1 MLIFDAHCDTLTRV
15 VNEGQ
20 SLSAN
25 TFHWDIARARQYD
38 GFVQVLAVW
47 QDPAKVKP
55 SFSRAMQYIR
65 AAVKS
70 EQEDAHF
77 KLCRNAAELDSGL
90 TEKKV
95 CGLLA
100 LEGGECLEGKMEN
113 LKLFYQ
119 AGVRV
124 VTLTW
129 NLANALG
136 DGAEEPLNRG
146 LTPFGCEVVEW
157 MQQNGMIIDISHAA
171 EKTFWDC
178 IDRAQKP
185 VIASHS
191 NARQVHDHP
200 RNLTDEQL
208 QAIAKTDGVIGIN
221 FYTKFIGPSGKAKLA
236 GLLKHIEHILE
247 VAGENAVG
255 LGADFDG
262 MYSLPK
268 PVTGVESLYALF
280 NALARMNYTEDLIEK
295 IAGLNFLR
303 IFRNALEHNGNGNS
317 KPQGTN
323 SFGKQSNR

>member
-1 MLIFDAHCDTLTRV
+1 MMIFDAHCDTLTRA

-20 SLSAN
+20 SLSGNA
-25 TFHWDIARARQYD
+25 FHWDIARARQYD

-47 QDPAKVKP
+47 QDPAKMKP

-65 AAVKS
+65 AAEKFG
-70 EQEDAHF
+70 QEDAHL
-77 KLCRNAAELDSGL
+77 KVCRNASELESGL
-90 TEKKV
+90 EEKKV

-124 VTLTW
+124 ITLTW
-129 NLANALG
+129 NHANALG

-146 LTPFGCEVVEW
+146 LTPFGREVVEW
-157 MQQNGMIIDISHAA
+157 MQQNGMIVDISHAG

-178 IDRAQKP
+178 LGMAKRP

-191 NARQVHDHP
+191 NARRIHDHP
-200 RNLTDEQL
+200 RNLRDEQL
-208 QAIAKTDGVIGIN
+208 QAIARNGGVIGIN
-221 FYTKFIGPSGKAKLA
+221 FYTHFIGPPDKADLA
-236 GLLKHIEHILE
+236 ALIQHIEHMLD

-262 MYSLPK
+262 MDSLPE
-268 PVTGVESLYALF
+268 PITGVESLHALF
-280 NALARMNYTEDLIEK
+280 NALARMNYSDELIEK

-303 IFRNALEHNGNGNS
+303 FFRNALEQFGND
-317 KPQGTN
+317 KI
-323 SFGKQSNR
+323 KQAPGVTFRN